1 MYGCQ
6 KTKHSKQ
13 ANKPITLVTWTFW
26 NVLCIVVQM
35 RECFIVEIYF
45 SKSCKNCILQERP
58 IACSFS
64 LSSFSFSSLHPFLP
78 SEDIG
83 LDWLLSRAFFSL
95 TLQSHL
101 FCFSQSISDQ
111 SPHRSHFRKKGLIW
125 DHSLMAQSAMVGKAW
140 VTVGSLPSSLPHTLV
155 EQEEETKEGPTRNFK
170 PYTQWPTSF
179 NEAAPP
185 GDSWTF

>member
-6 KTKHSKQ
+6 KTKQSKQ

-45 SKSCKNCILQERP
+45 SNSCKNCILQERP

-64 LSSFSFSSLHPFLP
+64 LSSFSFSSLHPLTSGWTDCSPGHFL
-78 SEDIG
+78 
-83 LDWLLSRAFFSL
+83 
-95 TLQSHL
+95 SHPPVSSFL
-101 FCFSQSISDQ
+101 FSQSISDQ

-140 VTVGSLPSSLPHTLV
+140 VTAGSLPSSLPHTLV